1 MFTSDA
7 PLSLSTLILLKWTDA
22 NGHQLNFRL
31 INIISSRWRE
41 FGYLF
46 GREENELENLRE
58 ECFGKANRCWCKV
71 MNQWLENDGT
81 PEYPAT
87 WRGVLTVLV
96 DLQYSE
102 VARELQR
109 VLASVTPPPPP
120 PRPQVAQPA
129 SADPFMA
136 LPLDP
141 GKTPLPE
148 PARNLPNCMSQPP
161 LQPGKTPPLVLATPP
176 EPARTPP
183 SVTPPLEPDG
193 TTPDVT
199 TEPARTPPSVT
210 PPLEPDG
217 STPEPV
223 RTPPFVTT
231 PLEPDG
237 STPEPARTPPFV
249 TTPLEPDGSTPEPV
263 RTPPSVTTPDVTT
276 EPARTP
282 PSVTPPLEP
291 DGSTPEPVRTPP
303 FVTPPD
309 VTTEPAR
316 TPSPAPS
323 PQPTV
328 SSSPTSSS
336 ARPVTPPSPSSRGL
350 TPIRAAHRVSVFGWG
365 IMAHM
370 GRTSALLIAQN
381 ILCFVLLTVSKRQ

>member
-1 MFTSDA
+1 M
-7 PLSLSTLILLKWTDA
+7 
-22 NGHQLNFRL
+22 
-31 INIISSRWRE
+31 
-41 FGYLF
+41 
-46 GREENELENLRE
+46 ENLRE

-129 SADPFMA
+129 MTSSADPFMT

-148 PARNLPNCMSQPP
+148 PARNLPNCMS
-161 LQPGKTPPLVLATPP
+161 QPGKTPPLVLATPP

-210 PPLEPDG
+210 PPDG

-231 PLEPDG
+231 
-237 STPEPARTPPFV
+237 
-249 TTPLEPDGSTPEPV
+249 
-263 RTPPSVTTPDVTT
+263 
-276 EPARTP
+276 
-282 PSVTPPLEP
+282 
-291 DGSTPEPVRTPP
+291 
-303 FVTPPD
+303 PD